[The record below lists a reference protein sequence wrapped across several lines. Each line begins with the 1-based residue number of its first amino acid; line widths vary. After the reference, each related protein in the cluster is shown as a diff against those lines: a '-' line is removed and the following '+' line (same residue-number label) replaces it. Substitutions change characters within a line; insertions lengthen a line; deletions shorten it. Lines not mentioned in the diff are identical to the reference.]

1 MTRWLRRHWGWAAL
15 ALAALGWYGL
25 AAGWFS
31 GHVPVALVVIALVS
45 VTGAVHLLFREP
57 LLWCGAATR
66 ESDRC
71 RNNAK
76 GLLMGCNQVRQ
87 HKWQKVQLLIHPS
100 GWSDLTRGVFYGTR
114 KACAALAALVTFVS
128 GLAGIGASWW
138 HCGSCI
144 STAAS
149 PEP

>member
-1 MTRWLRRHWGWAAL
+1 M
-15 ALAALGWYGL
+15 
-25 AAGWFS
+25 
-31 GHVPVALVVIALVS
+31 VIAVVS

-66 ESDRC
+66 EGDRC

-100 GWSDLTRGVFYGTR
+100 GWSDLTRSVFYGTR

-128 GLAGIGASWW
+128 GLAGIGAFLMAVQQL
-138 HCGSCI
+138 H
-144 STAAS
+144 
-149 PEP
+149 